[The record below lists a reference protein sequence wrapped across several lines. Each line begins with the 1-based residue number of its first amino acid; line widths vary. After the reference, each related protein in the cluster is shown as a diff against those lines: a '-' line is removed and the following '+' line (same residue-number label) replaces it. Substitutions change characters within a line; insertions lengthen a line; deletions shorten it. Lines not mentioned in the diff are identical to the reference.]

1 MALDAFALVLVMLAL
16 GALFG
21 RLRLLPDGA
30 AESLNMVVLHVCLP
44 AAVLIY
50 VPRLHWDPALAG
62 LVIIPWLL
70 TGVAVLLVLALGRW
84 WRFRRDE
91 AAVLMLC
98 VALGNTSFIGY
109 PMVQALLGDA
119 ALPYAVVYDQLG
131 TFLLLSTFGL
141 YVVARQ
147 AGDAPPT
154 ARTMALRMLRFPPLW
169 ALLIALV
176 AMPAQPPM
184 WLATMLQRLADALL
198 PLAILAVGLSIRLRL
213 PRDELAPLAVGLGLK
228 LLVMPLLALVAVLA
242 MGMAS
247 PARDVAVLESGMP
260 AMISAA
266 ALAGAHG
273 LAPRLA
279 AALVGYGILLAM
291 VTLPGWRWLLQA
303 LA

>member
-1 MALDAFALVLVMLAL
+1 
-16 GALFG
+16 
-21 RLRLLPDGA
+21 
-30 AESLNMVVLHVCLP
+30 
-44 AAVLIY
+44 
-50 VPRLHWDPALAG
+50 
-62 LVIIPWLL
+62 
-70 TGVAVLLVLALGRW
+70 
-84 WRFRRDE
+84 
-91 AAVLMLC
+91 
-98 VALGNTSFIGY
+98 
-109 PMVQALLGDA
+109 
-119 ALPYAVVYDQLG
+119 
-131 TFLLLSTFGL
+131 
-141 YVVARQ
+141 
-147 AGDAPPT
+147 
-154 ARTMALRMLRFPPLW
+154 
-169 ALLIALV
+169 
-176 AMPAQPPM
+176 
-184 WLATMLQRLADALL
+184 MLQRLADALL